1 MKEYRV
7 EISKGS
13 VTTGRFKNKL
23 EEQLNKIAAEGWDLL
38 SREGAVQV
46 WVREK

>member
-38 SREGAVQV
+38 LIENNFQV